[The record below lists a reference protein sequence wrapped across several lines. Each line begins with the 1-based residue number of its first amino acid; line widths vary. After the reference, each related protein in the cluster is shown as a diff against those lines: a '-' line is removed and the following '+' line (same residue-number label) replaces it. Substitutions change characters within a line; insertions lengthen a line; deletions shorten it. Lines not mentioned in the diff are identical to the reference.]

1 VVGLRNANLSN
12 DDQVAQEFLRKF
24 FLTFFLKKVIFSHR
38 IFHLEKKSFT
48 NNLYSIIGLARY
60 LEAAVH
66 HVQ

>member
-24 FLTFFLKKVIFSHR
+24 FLTFFLKKVIFSPR

-48 NNLYSIIGLARY
+48 DNLYSIIGLA
-60 LEAAVH
+60 
-66 HVQ
+66 